1 MDIPHASR
9 GAPRIMPS
17 PAPLAVPSLAA
28 ASASGVAILLALL
41 LPSGPAGAA
50 SPARPSAAERPN
62 IIVIIADDLGIPD
75 LGTYS
80 LSKEAVPTPNLDR
93 LARRGVTFT
102 RGYATASVC
111 SPSRAALLTGQYQQ
125 RHGFEFLTPENAD
138 AGNQGL
144 TPGQRVF
151 AADLKAT
158 GYRTAI
164 IGKWHLG
171 ATPDRLPTARG
182 FDQFFGFLPGETAYI
197 RGGTP
202 GTTSVR
208 APYLGDRSFT
218 RKVDWVQLMRDR
230 AGDAA
235 PPVVEPDDS
244 KYLTDWFTSEAV
256 QFIEGTGKPGR
267 KGGKREPYF
276 LYLAHLAPHSPFQAL
291 DSDTAPFGHIADPLR
306 RTYAGM
312 IRALDRSVGAVLDA
326 VERSPDRD
334 NTLIVFTADNGAA
347 TYMGVS
353 DCDSLA
359 GGKLSYFEGGA
370 RVPLFVSWPAR
381 WPAGRVDARNVSLLD
396 IAPTALAA
404 AGAKSGVAFDGV
416 DLTPRMQP
424 GREREVVHET
434 LFWRTGPEFAV
445 LAGDMK
451 LLSNTRP
458 GAYPW
463 LFDVAADP
471 TERSSLTF
479 QRPSVVED
487 LMRRRSAWEAQMKP
501 PAWPATKVYQIFQ
514 CGRISYHEQ

>member
-9 GAPRIMPS
+9 GAPRIITS
-17 PAPLAVPSLAA
+17 PAPSFAAALAA
-28 ASASGVAILLALL
+28 CLAALAAPLLQASPVE
-41 LPSGPAGAA
+41 AG
-50 SPARPSAAERPN
+50 SPARKAAAERPN
-62 IIVIIADDLGIPD
+62 IIVIVADDLGVPD
-75 LGTYS
+75 VGTYGI
-80 LSKEAVPTPNLDR
+80 SKAAVPTPNLDR

-151 AADLKAT
+151 AADLKVA

-182 FDQFFGFLPGETAYI
+182 FDQFFGYLPGETAYV
-197 RGGTP
+197 RAGTP

-235 PPVVEPDDS
+235 PPVIEPDDT
-244 KYLTDWFTSEAV
+244 KYVTDWFASEAV
-256 QFIEGTGKPGR
+256 QFIEGGGGKPGR
-267 KGGKREPYF
+267 KGGRREPYF
-276 LYLAHLAPHSPFQAL
+276 LYLAQPAPHSPFQAL
-291 DSDTAPFGHIADPLR
+291 DSDTAGFADIADPLR

-312 IRALDRSVGAVLDA
+312 IRALDRSVGTVLDA

-334 NTLIVFTADNGAA
+334 NTIIIFTSDNGAA

-353 DCDSLA
+353 DCEALA

-370 RVPLFVSWPAR
+370 RVPLLVSWPVR
-381 WPAGRVDARNVSLLD
+381 WPAGRTDGRNVSLLD
-396 IAPTALAA
+396 IAPTAIAA
-404 AGAKSGVAFDGV
+404 AGARSEVAFDGV

-424 GREREVVHET
+424 GREKEVVHET

-445 LAGDMK
+445 LSGDMK

-463 LFDVAADP
+463 LFDLSSDP
-471 TERSSLTF
+471 MERNPLTF
-479 QRPSVVED
+479 ARPAVVED
-487 LMRRRSAWEAQMKP
+487 LMKRQRAWEAQMKP
-501 PAWPATKVYQIFQ
+501 PAWSASKLLQIFE

>member
-75 LGTYS
+75 LGTYG

-235 PPVVEPDDS
+235 PPVVEPDRR
-244 KYLTDWFTSEAV
+244 
-256 QFIEGTGKPGR
+256 QFGPIGERTVDGDAAFAAR
-267 KGGKREPYF
+267 QHQ
-276 LYLAHLAPHSPFQAL
+276 HLRQQHRRRL
-291 DSDTAPFGHIADPLR
+291 LLR
-306 RTYAGM
+306 RRRLRG
-312 IRALDRSVGAVLDA
+312 ALRL
-326 VERSPDRD
+326 
-334 NTLIVFTADNGAA
+334 
-347 TYMGVS
+347 
-353 DCDSLA
+353 
-359 GGKLSYFEGGA
+359 
-370 RVPLFVSWPAR
+370 
-381 WPAGRVDARNVSLLD
+381 PAGRPL
-396 IAPTALAA
+396 
-404 AGAKSGVAFDGV
+404 GG
-416 DLTPRMQP
+416 
-424 GREREVVHET
+424 E
-434 LFWRTGPEFAV
+434 
-445 LAGDMK
+445 
-451 LLSNTRP
+451 
-458 GAYPW
+458 
-463 LFDVAADP
+463 
-471 TERSSLTF
+471 
-479 QRPSVVED
+479 
-487 LMRRRSAWEAQMKP
+487 RRR
-501 PAWPATKVYQIFQ
+501 
-514 CGRISYHEQ
+514 CGRGRHHASERQRILRILR